1 MELDI
6 HLAKDRYP
14 YTSYTM
20 ADVQQ
25 GENVK
30 SAINW
35 WVETS
40 PRFLQAMGIL
50 FLAAYALPIINP
62 ELSPAILLICRWVLI
77 VVWLLFAIEYFV
89 RLSIAE
95 DKRKYFRSNLL
106 DFAAVALPVLPLL
119 RAVRALV
126 AVTSTTRK
134 SSSSRGRD
142 VTTSV
147 IVLALATWFIAG
159 LAVTDAER
167 GYPGANIE
175 HVGDGWW
182 WALTTMSTVGYG
194 DQFPVSSAGRIVGV
208 ALMIMG
214 VALLGT
220 ITAMLASNFNGA
232 RNKEAQENEIESI
245 SIEHQISSK
254 LDSVLSELES
264 LKKQVSDQE
273 RRN

>member
-1 MELDI
+1 
-6 HLAKDRYP
+6 
-14 YTSYTM
+14 
-20 ADVQQ
+20 
-25 GENVK
+25 
-30 SAINW
+30 
-35 WVETS
+35 
-40 PRFLQAMGIL
+40 
-50 FLAAYALPIINP
+50 
-62 ELSPAILLICRWVLI
+62 
-77 VVWLLFAIEYFV
+77 
-89 RLSIAE
+89 
-95 DKRKYFRSNLL
+95 
-106 DFAAVALPVLPLL
+106 
-119 RAVRALV
+119 
-126 AVTSTTRK
+126 
-134 SSSSRGRD
+134 
-142 VTTSV
+142 
-147 IVLALATWFIAG
+147 VLALATWFIAG

-264 LKKQVSDQE
+264 LKEQVSEKDKSS
-273 RRN
+273 

>member
-1 MELDI
+1 MI
-6 HLAKDRYP
+6 ASYP
-14 YTSYTM
+14 AT
-20 ADVQQ
+20 
-25 GENVK
+25 
-30 SAINW
+30 
-35 WVETS
+35 
-40 PRFLQAMGIL
+40 
-50 FLAAYALPIINP
+50 
-62 ELSPAILLICRWVLI
+62 LLICRWVLI
-77 VVWLLFAIEYFV
+77 VVWFFFAVEYFV
-89 RLSIAE
+89 QLSLAK
-95 DKRKYFRSNLL
+95 DKKKYFRSNLL

-126 AVTSTTRK
+126 AVTSSSRK
-134 SSSSRGRD
+134 TSSSLGRD

-159 LAVTDAER
+159 LAVTEAER

-175 HVGDGWW
+175 GVGDGWW

-194 DQFPVSSAGRIVGV
+194 DQYPVSTAGRIVGV

-273 RRN
+273 KRN

>member
-1 MELDI
+1 M
-6 HLAKDRYP
+6 
-14 YTSYTM
+14 
-20 ADVQQ
+20 
-25 GENVK
+25 K
-30 SAINW
+30 SAIEW
-35 WVETS
+35 WVKAS

-50 FLAAYALPIINP
+50 FLAAYALPIIKP
-62 ELSPAILLICRWVLI
+62 ELSPATSTICRWVLI
-77 VVWLLFAIEYFV
+77 IVWAFFAVEYFV
-89 RLSIAE
+89 QLSIAK

-134 SSSSRGRD
+134 ASSSKERD

-147 IVLALATWFIAG
+147 IVLALATWFISG

-194 DQFPVSSAGRIVGV
+194 DQYPVSTPGRIVGV

-220 ITAMLASNFNGA
+220 ITAALASNFNGA
-232 RNKEAQENEIESI
+232 RNAQLEETELESI
-245 SIEHQISSK
+245 ALEEQLNVK
-254 LDSVLSELES
+254 LDSVLKELDN
-264 LKKQVSDQE
+264 LKNQISDQE
-273 RRN
+273 KRS

>member
-1 MELDI
+1 MKRAIEWW
-6 HLAKDRYP
+6 AK
-14 YTSYTM
+14 
-20 ADVQQ
+20 
-25 GENVK
+25 N
-30 SAINW
+30 
-35 WVETS
+35 S
-40 PRFLQAMGIL
+40 PRFLQAMGLL
-50 FLAAYALPIINP
+50 FLGAYALPIIKP
-62 ELSPAILLICRWVLI
+62 ELAPAALLICRWVLI
-77 VVWLLFAIEYFV
+77 VVWFFFAVEYFV
-89 RLSIAE
+89 QLSLAK
-95 DKRKYFRSNLL
+95 DKKKYFRSNLL

-126 AVTSTTRK
+126 AVTSSSRK
-134 SSSSRGRD
+134 TSSSLGRD

-175 HVGDGWW
+175 GVGDGWW

-194 DQFPVSSAGRIVGV
+194 DQYPVSTAGRIVGV

-254 LDSVLSELES
+254 LDSVLSELET
-264 LKKQVSDQE
+264 LKKQVSNQIKDSNQS
-273 RRN
+273 

>member
-1 MELDI
+1 
-6 HLAKDRYP
+6 
-14 YTSYTM
+14 
-20 ADVQQ
+20 
-25 GENVK
+25 
-30 SAINW
+30 
-35 WVETS
+35 
-40 PRFLQAMGIL
+40 
-50 FLAAYALPIINP
+50 
-62 ELSPAILLICRWVLI
+62 
-77 VVWLLFAIEYFV
+77 
-89 RLSIAE
+89 
-95 DKRKYFRSNLL
+95 
-106 DFAAVALPVLPLL
+106 
-119 RAVRALV
+119 
-126 AVTSTTRK
+126 
-134 SSSSRGRD
+134 
-142 VTTSV
+142 
-147 IVLALATWFIAG
+147 VLALATWFIAG

-273 RRN
+273 KQN

>member
-1 MELDI
+1 MKRAIEWW
-6 HLAKDRYP
+6 AK
-14 YTSYTM
+14 
-20 ADVQQ
+20 
-25 GENVK
+25 N
-30 SAINW
+30 
-35 WVETS
+35 S
-40 PRFLQAMGIL
+40 PRFLQAMGLL
-50 FLAAYALPIINP
+50 FLGAYALPIIKP
-62 ELSPAILLICRWVLI
+62 ELAPAALLICRWVLI
-77 VVWLLFAIEYFV
+77 VVWFFFAVEYFV
-89 RLSIAE
+89 QLSLAK
-95 DKRKYFRSNLL
+95 DKKKYFRSNLL

-126 AVTSTTRK
+126 AVTSSSRK
-134 SSSSRGRD
+134 TSSSLGRD

-175 HVGDGWW
+175 GVGDGWW

-194 DQFPVSSAGRIVGV
+194 DQYPVSTAGRIVGV

-273 RRN
+273 KRN

>member
-1 MELDI
+1 MKRAIEWW
-6 HLAKDRYP
+6 AK
-14 YTSYTM
+14 
-20 ADVQQ
+20 
-25 GENVK
+25 N
-30 SAINW
+30 
-35 WVETS
+35 S
-40 PRFLQAMGIL
+40 PRFLQAMGLL
-50 FLAAYALPIINP
+50 FLGAYALPIIKP
-62 ELSPAILLICRWVLI
+62 ELAPAALLICRWVLI
-77 VVWLLFAIEYFV
+77 VVWFFFAVEYFV
-89 RLSIAE
+89 QLSLAK
-95 DKRKYFRSNLL
+95 DKKKYFRSNLL

-126 AVTSTTRK
+126 AVTSSSRK
-134 SSSSRGRD
+134 TSSSLGRD

-175 HVGDGWW
+175 GVGDGWW

-194 DQFPVSSAGRIVGV
+194 DQYPVSTAGRIVGV

-264 LKKQVSDQE
+264 LKKQVSEQE
-273 RRN
+273 KRN

>member
-1 MELDI
+1 M
-6 HLAKDRYP
+6 
-14 YTSYTM
+14 
-20 ADVQQ
+20 
-25 GENVK
+25 K
-30 SAINW
+30 SAIEW
-35 WVETS
+35 WVKTS

-50 FLAAYALPIINP
+50 FLAAYALPIIKP
-62 ELSPAILLICRWVLI
+62 ELSPAAAASCRWVLI
-77 VVWLLFAIEYFV
+77 IVWAFFAVEYFV
-89 RLSIAE
+89 QLSIAK
-95 DKRKYFRSNLL
+95 DRRKYFRSNLL

-126 AVTSTTRK
+126 AVTSSSRK
-134 SSSSRGRD
+134 TSASRGRD

-147 IVLALATWFIAG
+147 IVLALATWFISG

-194 DQFPVSSAGRIVGV
+194 DQYPVSTSGRIVGV

-245 SIEHQISSK
+245 SIEHQINSK
-254 LDSVLSELES
+254 LDSVLVELES
-264 LKKQVSDQE
+264 LKKQVSDKE
-273 RRN
+273 K

>member
-1 MELDI
+1 M
-6 HLAKDRYP
+6 
-14 YTSYTM
+14 
-20 ADVQQ
+20 QQ
-25 GENVK
+25 GEIMKN
-30 SAINW
+30 AIKW
-35 WVETS
+35 WVSNS
-40 PRFLQAMGIL
+40 PKFLQVMGIL
-50 FLAAYALPIINP
+50 FLVAYALPIIKP
-62 ELSPAILLICRWVLI
+62 ELSPATFAICRWVLI
-77 VVWLLFAIEYFV
+77 VVWVLFAVEYV
-89 RLSIAE
+89 VQLLIAE

-134 SSSSRGRD
+134 ASASKERN

-167 GYPGANIE
+167 GYPGANIDG
-175 HVGDGWW
+175 VGDGWW

-194 DQFPVSSAGRIVGV
+194 DQYPVSTPGRIVGV

-220 ITAMLASNFNGA
+220 ITAALASNFNGA
-232 RNKEAQENEIESI
+232 RNAQLEETEMEAIALEEQLNV
-245 SIEHQISSK
+245 K
-254 LDSVLSELES
+254 LDSVLKELEN
-264 LKKQVSDQE
+264 LKSQISDQE
-273 RRN
+273 KRN

>member
-1 MELDI
+1 
-6 HLAKDRYP
+6 
-14 YTSYTM
+14 
-20 ADVQQ
+20 
-25 GENVK
+25 
-30 SAINW
+30 
-35 WVETS
+35 
-40 PRFLQAMGIL
+40 MGLL
-50 FLAAYALPIINP
+50 FLGAYALPIIKP
-62 ELSPAILLICRWVLI
+62 ELAPAALLICRWVLI
-77 VVWLLFAIEYFV
+77 VVWFFFAVEYFV
-89 RLSIAE
+89 QLSLAK
-95 DKRKYFRSNLL
+95 DKKKYFRSNLL

-126 AVTSTTRK
+126 AVTSSSRK
-134 SSSSRGRD
+134 TSSSLGRD

-175 HVGDGWW
+175 GVGDGWW

-194 DQFPVSSAGRIVGV
+194 DQYPVSTAGRIVGV

-273 RRN
+273 KRN

>member
-1 MELDI
+1 M
-6 HLAKDRYP
+6 
-14 YTSYTM
+14 
-20 ADVQQ
+20 
-25 GENVK
+25 K
-30 SAINW
+30 SAIEW
-35 WVETS
+35 WVKTS

-50 FLAAYALPIINP
+50 FLAAYALPIIKP
-62 ELSPAILLICRWVLI
+62 ELSPAAAASCRWVLI
-77 VVWLLFAIEYFV
+77 IVWAFFAVEYFV
-89 RLSIAE
+89 QLSIAK
-95 DKRKYFRSNLL
+95 DRRKYFRSNLL

-126 AVTSTTRK
+126 AVTSSSRK
-134 SSSSRGRD
+134 TSASRGRD

-147 IVLALATWFIAG
+147 IVLALATWFISG

-194 DQFPVSSAGRIVGV
+194 DQYPVSTSGRIVGV

-245 SIEHQISSK
+245 SIEHQINSK
-254 LDSVLSELES
+254 LDSVLVELES
-264 LKKQVSDQE
+264 LKKQVSE
-273 RRN
+273 KEK

>member
-1 MELDI
+1 MKRAIEWW
-6 HLAKDRYP
+6 AK
-14 YTSYTM
+14 
-20 ADVQQ
+20 
-25 GENVK
+25 N
-30 SAINW
+30 
-35 WVETS
+35 S
-40 PRFLQAMGIL
+40 PRFLQTMGIL

-95 DKRKYFRSNLL
+95 DKKKYFRSNLL

-134 SSSSRGRD
+134 ASASRGRD

-232 RNKEAQENEIESI
+232 RNKEAQENEIEAI
-245 SIEHQISSK
+245 TIEHQISSK
-254 LDSVLSELES
+254 LDSVLSELET
-264 LKKQVSDQE
+264 LKQQVSNQNKDSSQS
-273 RRN
+273 

>member
-1 MELDI
+1 M
-6 HLAKDRYP
+6 R
-14 YTSYTM
+14 
-20 ADVQQ
+20 
-25 GENVK
+25 
-30 SAINW
+30 SAIEW
-35 WVETS
+35 WAKNS

-50 FLAAYALPIINP
+50 FLGAYALPIIKP
-62 ELSPAILLICRWVLI
+62 ELAPATVLICRWVLI
-77 VVWLLFAIEYFV
+77 AVWIFFAIEYFV
-89 RLSIAE
+89 QLSLAK
-95 DKRKYFRSNLL
+95 DRKKYFRSNLL

-126 AVTSTTRK
+126 AVTSSSRK
-134 SSSSRGRD
+134 TSSSLGRD

-147 IVLALATWFIAG
+147 IVLALATWFISG
-159 LAVTDAER
+159 LAVTEAER

-175 HVGDGWW
+175 GVGDGWW

-194 DQFPVSSAGRIVGV
+194 DQYPISPSGRVVGV

-273 RRN
+273 KNSR

>member
-1 MELDI
+1 VKMKRAIEWW
-6 HLAKDRYP
+6 AK
-14 YTSYTM
+14 
-20 ADVQQ
+20 
-25 GENVK
+25 N
-30 SAINW
+30 
-35 WVETS
+35 S
-40 PRFLQAMGIL
+40 PRFLQAMGLL
-50 FLAAYALPIINP
+50 FLGAYALPIIKP
-62 ELSPAILLICRWVLI
+62 ELAPATLLICRWVLI
-77 VVWLLFAIEYFV
+77 VVWFFFAVEYFV
-89 RLSIAE
+89 QLSLAK
-95 DKRKYFRSNLL
+95 DKKKYFRSNLL

-126 AVTSTTRK
+126 AVTSSSRK
-134 SSSSRGRD
+134 TSSSLGRD

-159 LAVTDAER
+159 LAVTEAER
-167 GYPGANIE
+167 GYTGANIE
-175 HVGDGWW
+175 GVGDGWW

-194 DQFPVSSAGRIVGV
+194 DQYPVSTAGRIVGV

-273 RRN
+273 KRN

>member
-1 MELDI
+1 MNK
-6 HLAKDRYP
+6 A
-14 YTSYTM
+14 T
-20 ADVQQ
+20 
-25 GENVK
+25 
-30 SAINW
+30 NW
-35 WVETS
+35 WVANA
-40 PRFLQAMGIL
+40 PKFLQTMGIL
-50 FLAAYALPIINP
+50 FLAAYALPIIKP
-62 ELSPAILLICRWVLI
+62 ELSPAISSACRWVLI
-77 VVWLLFAIEYFV
+77 VVWVLFAIEYFV
-89 RLSIAE
+89 QLAIAQ
-95 DKRKYFRSNLL
+95 DKKKYFRSNLL

-126 AVTSTTRK
+126 AVTSTSRK
-134 SSSSRGRD
+134 ASASRGRD

-147 IVLALATWFIAG
+147 IVLALATWFISG

-175 HVGDGWW
+175 GVGDGWW

-194 DQFPVSSAGRIVGV
+194 DQYPVSTPGRIVGV

-220 ITAMLASNFNGA
+220 ITAALASNFNGA

-254 LDSVLSELES
+254 LDSVLIELES
-264 LKKQVSDQE
+264 LRKHVSDKDK
-273 RRN
+273 NG

>member
-1 MELDI
+1 M
-6 HLAKDRYP
+6 
-14 YTSYTM
+14 
-20 ADVQQ
+20 
-25 GENVK
+25 K
-30 SAINW
+30 SATEW
-35 WVETS
+35 WVKTS

-50 FLAAYALPIINP
+50 FLAAYALPIIKP
-62 ELSPAILLICRWVLI
+62 ELSPAAAASCRWVLI
-77 VVWLLFAIEYFV
+77 IVWAFFAVEYFV
-89 RLSIAE
+89 QLSIAK
-95 DKRKYFRSNLL
+95 DRRKYFRSNLL

-126 AVTSTTRK
+126 AVTSSSRK
-134 SSSSRGRD
+134 TSASRGRD

-147 IVLALATWFIAG
+147 IVLALATWFISG

-194 DQFPVSSAGRIVGV
+194 DQYPVSTSGRIVGV

-245 SIEHQISSK
+245 SIEHQINSK
-254 LDSVLSELES
+254 LDSVLVELES
-264 LKKQVSDQE
+264 LKKQVSDKE
-273 RRN
+273 K

>member
-1 MELDI
+1 L
-6 HLAKDRYP
+6 
-14 YTSYTM
+14 
-20 ADVQQ
+20 
-25 GENVK
+25 G
-30 SAINW
+30 
-35 WVETS
+35 
-40 PRFLQAMGIL
+40 
-50 FLAAYALPIINP
+50 AYALPIIKP
-62 ELSPAILLICRWVLI
+62 ELAPATLLICRWVLI
-77 VVWLLFAIEYFV
+77 FVWFFFAVEYFV
-89 RLSIAE
+89 QLSLAK
-95 DKRKYFRSNLL
+95 DKKKYFRSNLL

-126 AVTSTTRK
+126 AVTSSSRK
-134 SSSSRGRD
+134 TSSSLGRD

-175 HVGDGWW
+175 GVDDGWW

-194 DQFPVSSAGRIVGV
+194 DQYPVSTAGRIVGV

-273 RRN
+273 KRN

>member
-1 MELDI
+1 MNK
-6 HLAKDRYP
+6 A
-14 YTSYTM
+14 TS
-20 ADVQQ
+20 
-25 GENVK
+25 
-30 SAINW
+30 W
-35 WVETS
+35 WVENS
-40 PRFLQAMGIL
+40 PKFLHTMGIL

-62 ELSPAILLICRWVLI
+62 ELPAATVSICRWTLI
-77 VVWLLFAIEYFV
+77 IVWLLFAVEYFV

-95 DKRKYFRSNLL
+95 DKKKYFRSNLL

-134 SSSSRGRD
+134 ASSSRERD

-167 GYPGANIE
+167 GFPGANIE
-175 HVGDGWW
+175 GVGDGWW

-194 DQFPVSSAGRIVGV
+194 DQFPVSTSGRIVGV

-220 ITAMLASNFNGA
+220 ITAALASNFNGA
-232 RNKEAQENEIESI
+232 RNAQLEETEMESI
-245 SIEHQISSK
+245 ALEEQLSVK
-254 LDSVLSELES
+254 LDSVLTELEN
-264 LKKQVSDQE
+264 LKSQISDQE
-273 RRN
+273 KRN

>member
-1 MELDI
+1 
-6 HLAKDRYP
+6 
-14 YTSYTM
+14 
-20 ADVQQ
+20 
-25 GENVK
+25 
-30 SAINW
+30 
-35 WVETS
+35 
-40 PRFLQAMGIL
+40 MGIL
-50 FLAAYALPIINP
+50 FLGAYALPIINP
-62 ELSPAILLICRWVLI
+62 ELSPALLFICRWVLI
-77 VVWLLFAIEYFV
+77 IVWLLFAIEYFV
-89 RLSIAE
+89 RLSVAE
-95 DKRKYFRSNLL
+95 DKKKYFRSNLL

-134 SSSSRGRD
+134 ASASRGRD

-159 LAVTDAER
+159 LAVTEAER

-220 ITAMLASNFNGA
+220 ITAMLAANFNGA
-232 RNKEAQENEIESI
+232 RNKEAQENEIEAI
-245 SIEHQISSK
+245 SIEHQINSK
-254 LDSVLSELES
+254 LDSVLVELES

-273 RRN
+273 KNSR

>member
-1 MELDI
+1 M
-6 HLAKDRYP
+6 K
-14 YTSYTM
+14 
-20 ADVQQ
+20 
-25 GENVK
+25 N
-30 SAINW
+30 AIEW
-35 WVETS
+35 WVKTS

-50 FLAAYALPIINP
+50 FLAAYALPIIKP
-62 ELSPAILLICRWVLI
+62 ELSPATSTICRWVLI
-77 VVWLLFAIEYFV
+77 IVWAFFAVEYFV
-89 RLSIAE
+89 QLSIAK
-95 DKRKYFRSNLL
+95 DRRKYFRSNLL

-126 AVTSTTRK
+126 AVTSSSRK
-134 SSSSRGRD
+134 TSASRGRD

-147 IVLALATWFIAG
+147 IVLALATWFISG

-194 DQFPVSSAGRIVGV
+194 DQYPVSTSGRIVGV

-245 SIEHQISSK
+245 SIEHQINSK
-254 LDSVLSELES
+254 LDSVLVELES
-264 LKKQVSDQE
+264 LKKQVSE
-273 RRN
+273 KEK

>member
-1 MELDI
+1 MNK
-6 HLAKDRYP
+6 A
-14 YTSYTM
+14 TS
-20 ADVQQ
+20 
-25 GENVK
+25 
-30 SAINW
+30 W
-35 WVETS
+35 WVENS
-40 PRFLQAMGIL
+40 PKFLQTMGIL

-62 ELSPAILLICRWVLI
+62 NLSPALMSICRWTLI
-77 VVWLLFAIEYFV
+77 VVWFLFAIEYFV

-95 DKRKYFRSNLL
+95 DKKKYFRSNLL

-134 SSSSRGRD
+134 ASVSRGRD

-159 LAVTDAER
+159 LAVTEAER

-220 ITAMLASNFNGA
+220 ITAMLAANFNGA

-245 SIEHQISSK
+245 SIEHQINSK
-254 LDSVLSELES
+254 LDSVLVELES
-264 LKKQVSDQE
+264 LRKQVSDKDK
-273 RRN
+273 NG